1 VATKVTGTTAA
12 GEAGASKPWSSTA
25 PPGEFRPYV
34 AAETILPEF
43 TFRAIVLG
51 ILAGLFFGAVTV
63 YVGLRAGLT
72 VSASIPISVL
82 SISILRAF
90 GKVSILEN
98 NIVQTTGSAGESIA
112 GGVIFTLP
120 ALIFLGFPLEYWGV
134 FFLALIGGWL
144 GVLFMIPLRR
154 QLIVKEHGNL
164 LYPEG
169 TACADVL
176 VAGDRGG
183 SFASRVFWGLGLGA
197 AYSLLMNSMGFW
209 PDTPT
214 YDPKWL
220 PGASF
225 RANVTPEY
233 LGVGYIIGPKVAGII
248 VSGGVF
254 SWLVLMP
261 AIRFFGSLAPG
272 QALYPSTIPIPLMS
286 SDQLWASYVRPMGAG
301 AVAAAGVITL
311 VKTLPTI
318 WSALLAGIKDVQ
330 ASRSGEPVTAT
341 LRTERD
347 LPIKFVLIGA
357 VAIVAMMW
365 GLLTFRPIP
374 GAETGLGANFAAAI
388 FVVVFGFLFV
398 TVSSRICGLIGS
410 SSNPI
415 SGMAIATLMATC
427 AMFLVVG
434 WTRGSYAV
442 LALTIGGVVCIAAA
456 NGGGT
461 SQDLKTGYLVGA
473 TPSKQQIALIIG
485 AMASVFAVG
494 GTLKLMNVGLAEYKP
509 VQISLDVARLPDG
522 TQVEQQNYAYQ
533 GKSYVLINALGS
545 SVVPDGKYLYS
556 RDTQRIEIQW
566 VEGIGS
572 DKAAAPQARLMATVI
587 NGILNRQLPWRLVL
601 LGVFL
606 VISIELLGVRS
617 LPFAVGAYLSI
628 ATTSAIF
635 AGGVVRWL
643 VERSHG
649 KGEGSDVG
657 SGPLYAS
664 GLIAGGGIFGLFGI
678 VLALL
683 QDQEFRYHVFPQGL
697 FQIGPKIL
705 GGLASSNALA
715 LGMFLLLCATQFF
728 FARKKLE

>member
-1 VATKVTGTTAA
+1 VA
-12 GEAGASKPWSSTA
+12 P
-25 PPGEFRPYV
+25 
-34 AAETILPEF
+34 ETILPEF
-43 TFRAIVLG
+43 TLRAVLLG

-311 VKTLPTI
+311 AKTLPTI

-330 ASRSGEPVTAT
+330 ASRSGEPVAAT
-341 LRTERD
+341 RRTERD

-357 VAIVAMMW
+357 MAIVAMMW

-461 SQDLKTGYLVGA
+461 SQDLKTGFLVGA

-509 VQISLDVARLPDG
+509 VQISLDVAHLPDG

-545 SVVPDGKYLYS
+545 SVVPDGKYLYN

-635 AGGVVRWL
+635 AGGAVRWL
-643 VERSHG
+643 VERSRG
-649 KGEGSDVG
+649 KGEESEVG

-683 QDQEFRYHVFPQGL
+683 QDQEFRYHIFPQGL

-715 LGMFLLLCATQFF
+715 LGMFLLLCASQFF

>member
-1 VATKVTGTTAA
+1 MATSETTGTGAKTA
-12 GEAGASKPWSSTA
+12 GKPWSSTA

-43 TFRAIVLG
+43 SLRAILLG
-51 ILAGLFFGAVTV
+51 VLAGLFFGAVTV

-98 NIVQTTGSAGESIA
+98 NIVQTAGSAGESIA

-225 RANVTPEY
+225 RANITPEY

-272 QALYPSTIPIPLMS
+272 QALYPSTIPIPLMT
-286 SDQLWASYVRPMGAG
+286 SDQLWASYIRPMGAG

-311 VKTLPTI
+311 AKTLPTI
-318 WSALLAGIKDVQ
+318 WSALRAGIKDVQ
-330 ASRSGEPVTAT
+330 ASRSGEPVAAAS
-341 LRTERD
+341 RTERD

-365 GLLTFRPIP
+365 ALLTFRPIP
-374 GAETGLGANFAAAI
+374 GTETGIGANLAAAV

-473 TPSKQQIALIIG
+473 TPSKQQIALIVG

-494 GTLKLMNVGLAEYKP
+494 GTLKLMNVGLAEYKL
-509 VQISLDVARLPDG
+509 VQIAVDVAHLPDG
-522 TQVEQQNYAYQ
+522 TQVEDQNYAYQ

-545 SVVPDGKYLYS
+545 SVVPDGKYLYN
-556 RDTQRIEIQW
+556 RDTQRVEIQW
-566 VEGIGS
+566 VQGIGS

-617 LPFAVGAYLSI
+617 LPFAVGSYLSI

-635 AGGVVRWL
+635 AGGAVRWL

-649 KGEGSDVG
+649 KSEESEIG

-664 GLIAGGGIFGLFGI
+664 GLIAGGGIFGLLGI

-683 QDQEFRYHVFPQGL
+683 QDQEFRYHIFPQGL

-705 GGLASSNALA
+705 GGLAGSNALGV
-715 LGMFLLLCATQFF
+715 GMFLLLCATQFF

>member
-1 VATKVTGTTAA
+1 VAT
-12 GEAGASKPWSSTA
+12 KPWSSTA
-25 PPGEFRPYV
+25 PPGDFRPYV
-34 AAETILPEF
+34 APETIEAEF
-43 TFRAIVLG
+43 SFRAVLLG
-51 ILAGLFFGAVTV
+51 VLAGLFFGAVTV

-183 SFASRVFWGLGLGA
+183 SFASRVFWGLGLGG

-225 RANVTPEY
+225 RANITPEY
-233 LGVGYIIGPKVAGII
+233 LGVGYIVGPRIAGVI

-261 AIRFFGSLAPG
+261 AIKFFGSLAPG
-272 QALYPSTIPIPLMS
+272 QALYPSTIPIPLMT
-286 SDQLWASYVRPMGAG
+286 SDQLWSSYVRPMGAG

-311 VKTLPTI
+311 AKTLPTI
-318 WSALLAGIKDVQ
+318 WSALLAGIKDVR
-330 ASRSGEPVTAT
+330 ASRAGEAPAAS
-341 LRTERD
+341 RTERD
-347 LPIKFVLIGA
+347 LPIKVVVFGA
-357 VAIVAMMW
+357 LAVIAMMW

-374 GAETGLGANFAAAI
+374 GAETGIGANLLAAI

-398 TVSSRICGLIGS
+398 TVSARICGLIGS

-434 WTRGSYAV
+434 WTGGSYAV

-473 TPSKQQIALIIG
+473 TPAKQQIALMIG
-485 AMASVFAVG
+485 VMASVFAVG

-509 VQISLDVARLPDG
+509 VQIAVNLAQLPDG
-522 TQVEQQNYAYQ
+522 AQVENPNYEYN
-533 GKSYVLINALGS
+533 GKPYVLINALGS
-545 SVVPDGKYLYS
+545 SVVPDGKYLYN

-566 VEGIGS
+566 VQGIGS

-617 LPFAVGAYLSI
+617 LPFAVGSYLSI
-628 ATTSAIF
+628 ATTAAIF

-643 VERSHG
+643 AERGRS
-649 KGEGSDVG
+649 KGEEGDIG
-657 SGPLYAS
+657 PGPLYAS
-664 GLIAGGGIFGLFGI
+664 GLIAGGGIFGLVGI
-678 VLALL
+678 ILALL
-683 QDQEFRYHVFPQGL
+683 QDQEFRYHLFRPGL

-705 GGLASSNALA
+705 GGLAANQMFAVA
-715 LGMFLLLCATQFF
+715 MFLILCGTQFF
-728 FARKKLE
+728 FSRKKLE